1 VVDGESGFGNGRII
15 PAGPLREPIRQ
26 GLGRAD
32 AVIVMGGGAP
42 PLPDF
47 ARPVIHARLQ
57 SDKHLDGMPVIGF
70 AGIGRPE
77 KFFASLRAQG
87 ANLVETHGFAD
98 HHAYSTVEIAKLRER
113 AKHAGAALMTT
124 EKDFVRLSSG
134 ERAGIDVLPVKAV
147 FDDPAAVGN
156 LLAPVLEGAK

>member
-1 VVDGESGFGNGRII
+1 MGDGS
-15 PAGPLREPIRQ
+15 
-26 GLGRAD
+26 
-32 AVIVMGGGAP
+32 P
-42 PLPDF
+42 PLPDII
-47 ARPVIHARLQ
+47 APVIHARLQ

-124 EKDFVRLSSG
+124 EKDFVRLGSD
-134 ERAGIDVLPVKAV
+134 ERAGIEVLPVKAV
-147 FDDPAAVGN
+147 FEDPAAVVQ
-156 LLAPVLEGAK
+156 LLAPMLVRAK